1 MTLRVCPS
9 FLYQRS
15 CIVIFS
21 AVCCYSRRV
30 GQELGHNEHQEDC
43 NETCTSNRVCSAC
56 MYEHMCSLLRHN
68 HAFCSC
74 IIVHRKAVSVACK
87 GQCSDVK
94 VCSLLPLQLK
104 HLAKMHAHGKASV
117 AGDSP
122 PTYRSG
128 SMPERGAMPLGPAQ
142 KNGHQVRTSSH
153 FSMACNLFGVLIQS
167 QAFPN
172 SQFSRV
178 LVSH

>member
-1 MTLRVCPS
+1 M
-9 FLYQRS
+9 
-15 CIVIFS
+15 IFS
-21 AVCCYSRRV
+21 AACSYSRRV

-43 NETCTSNRVCSAC
+43 NEACTSNRVCSAC

-87 GQCSDVK
+87 GQCSDVR

-104 HLAKMHAHGKASV
+104 HPAKMHAHGKASV

-142 KNGHQVRTSSH
+142 KNGHQVRKGLPSLCSH

-167 QAFPN
+167 QAFP